1 MQQKANIRKDFDQQV
16 VFYSLFRE
24 EGINDNFRGGLWCSL
39 LDIYSLKMGHH
50 SAFFAKLSEIENKQ
64 LETIIDNDTI
74 ADRSD
79 LLVNKANNEY
89 LKPDPQ
95 KIRKVILAYGNMDME
110 LGYNQGYNFL
120 ITLMLHYIDDEED
133 VFWMLHKIMFELNWR

>member
-1 MQQKANIRKDFDQQV
+1 MQRKANIRNDFDQRV

-39 LDIYSLKMGHH
+39 LDIYSLKQGHH

-64 LETIIDNDTI
+64 LETIVDNDTI

-89 LKPDPQ
+89 LKPD
-95 KIRKVILAYGNMDME
+95 A
-110 LGYNQGYNFL
+110 
-120 ITLMLHYIDDEED
+120 
-133 VFWMLHKIMFELNWR
+133 